1 VNYWKVIVATVVIFG
16 AGVFTGGLLVNYVH
30 QTYIRAAAHHPPV
43 VASTTNNVT
52 TNVTSAGIRLP
63 EVLSKPFLPKLDNL
77 IHLSSDQH
85 KAIEKII
92 AEAQAQMKKMIMDTQ
107 TNIRT
112 QLTPEQRAQFDEVM
126 KHPKRSSATNNVEK
140 SSSSMGKSSA
150 LSTNSSVDVPTNPP
164 ATN

>member
-1 VNYWKVIVATVVIFG
+1 MNYWKVIVATVVIFG
-16 AGVFTGGLLVNYVH
+16 AGVFTGGLLVNYIH
-30 QTYIRAAAHHPPV
+30 QSWVRAAATHHSPPATNT
-43 VASTTNNVT
+43 VANATN
-52 TNVTSAGIRLP
+52 AGIRLP

-92 AEAQAQMKKMIMDTQ
+92 ADAQGQMKKMIMDTQ

-126 KHPKRSSATNNVEK
+126 KHTKRPPSTNTVNKVSANVEK
-140 SSSSMGKSSA
+140 FSV
-150 LSTNSSVDVPTNPP
+150 LVTNATVDVPSNPP

>member
-1 VNYWKVIVATVVIFG
+1 VNYWKVIVATIVIFG

-30 QTYIRAAAHHPPV
+30 QTYLRAAAHHTATTSTNAP
-43 VASTTNNVT
+43 ASTN
-52 TNVTSAGIRLP
+52 SAGIRLP

-77 IHLSSDQH
+77 IHLSADQH

-92 AEAQAQMKKMIMDTQ
+92 ADAQAQMKKMIMDTQ
-107 TNIRT
+107 TNVRA

-126 KHPKRSSATNNVEK
+126 KHPKRAPSTNNVDKLSASLK
-140 SSSSMGKSSA
+140 S
-150 LSTNSSVDVPTNPP
+150 LTNSVVALPTNPP

>member
-16 AGVFTGGLLVNYVH
+16 AGVFTGGLLVNCIH
-30 QTYIRAAAHHPPV
+30 QSWVRNAAAHHPSPPTATNTT
-43 VASTTNNVT
+43 ASA
-52 TNVTSAGIRLP
+52 TNVGIRLP

-92 AEAQAQMKKMIMDTQ
+92 AEAQGQMKKMIMDTQ

-126 KHPKRSSATNNVEK
+126 KHTKRPP
-140 SSSSMGKSSA
+140 
-150 LSTNSSVDVPTNPP
+150 STNAVNKVSANVGTSSLLLTNSTVDVPGNPP